1 MTVFLQSCVRVLGVL
16 GLLLVV
22 AGCAAQ
28 HATSPPGVNPSAATG
43 TPAHGSE
50 TPTAATP
57 CTQAYQV
64 SGTITRVV
72 FSNGMLGTAT
82 TVGTAWATGPK
93 GQYRDLLGGDFM
105 IHFLKETQVFEQR
118 ENQCQPVA
126 LTTLQVGQ
134 DI

>member
-1 MTVFLQSCVRVLGVL
+1 
-16 GLLLVV
+16 
-22 AGCAAQ
+22 
-28 HATSPPGVNPSAATG
+28 
-43 TPAHGSE
+43 
-50 TPTAATP
+50 
-57 CTQAYQV
+57 V

-134 DI
+134 DIQIQFDGSVLQSYVPQILAQQLLIVAAEGSGS